1 MKKGDLVWVIPEKK
15 HGIITQ
21 TMPPTVLFPAEF
33 VTVKFFD
40 DARPE
45 DYLKRLVKVI
55 SSNK

>member
-33 VTVKFFD
+33 VTVNSLTTPD
-40 DARPE
+40 QR
-45 DYLKRLVKVI
+45 I
-55 SSNK
+55 T